1 MEKNIPKTAP
11 CEWCG
16 CIDGIK
22 VWLRIK
28 EDITLDYDTAKYRIK
43 NWRRIIITVRETIRE
58 YLWSKKI

>member
-16 CIDGIK
+16 CIDVIK

-28 EDITLDYDTAKYRIK
+28 EDIRLWNSQIPNSKMEKHHNGKRD
-43 NWRRIIITVRETIRE
+43 
-58 YLWSKKI
+58 YLWVSLE